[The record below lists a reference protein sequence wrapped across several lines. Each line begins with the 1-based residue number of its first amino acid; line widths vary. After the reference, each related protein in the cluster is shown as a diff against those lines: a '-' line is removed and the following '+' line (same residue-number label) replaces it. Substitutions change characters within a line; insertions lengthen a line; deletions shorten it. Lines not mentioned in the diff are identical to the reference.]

1 MEKLYRLGLRE
12 AAQRIREGA
21 LTAEDLTRACLTRCS
36 RLEPRIEAW
45 QHLAPGRALERAEHL
60 DAARSAGSPLGP
72 LHGIALGI
80 KDIIDVAGMP
90 TTMGSPIHAGRMA
103 STSAPMVEGLEAAG
117 AVILGKTVTTEFA
130 YYTPNKTKNPWNTA
144 HTPGGSS
151 MGSAAAV
158 AAGMACGAIGT
169 QTNGSV
175 IRPAAFCGVVGYK
188 PSHGS
193 IPIGGTLAFAPTFDT
208 VGVFTRSIFDAA
220 WLAAALVAAE
230 RRLAPEPAALS
241 RPPRLAAVRSPVWDA
256 AENAQKEI
264 LAANVAALRHA
275 GATVSDAELPT
286 SFDDAH
292 AAHRCIMACEGA
304 RNIGPVQDRHRD
316 RISARLNA
324 LLDEGASIP
333 DARYREALATQK
345 HLQQEYARYLRE
357 FDAVV
362 SPPAPGEAPATL
374 GETGNPA
381 FCTLWTL
388 LGVPAITIP
397 VGLGPRGMPLGLQIV
412 GGAGH
417 DDELLSVAAW
427 CERVFPFAGLPGDRE
442 PSGR

>member
-1 MEKLYRLGLRE
+1 MEKLYRLGLRD

-21 LTAEDLTRACLTRCS
+21 LTAEELTRACLTRCS

-45 QHLAPGRALERAEHL
+45 QHLAPGRAIERAEEL
-60 DAARSAGSPLGP
+60 DAARSAGAPVGP
-72 LHGIALGI
+72 LHGVALGI

-103 STSAPMVEGLEAAG
+103 STSAPLVEALEAAG

-188 PSHGS
+188 PSYGS
-193 IPIGGTLAFAPTFDT
+193 VPIGGALAFAPTFDT
-208 VGVFTRSIFDAA
+208 VGVFTRSVFDAA
-220 WLAAALVAAE
+220 WLTAVLAVAE
-230 RRLAPEPAALS
+230 RRPAPEPTALS

-256 AENAQKEI
+256 AEDAQKENF
-264 LAANVAALRHA
+264 AANLAALRHA
-275 GATVSDAELPT
+275 GATVSDAELPG
-286 SFDDAH
+286 SFDAAH

-304 RNIGPVQDRHRD
+304 RNLGPVQHQHRD

-324 LLDEGASIP
+324 LLEEGASIP
-333 DARYREALATQK
+333 EARHREALAAQK
-345 HLQQEYARYLRE
+345 HLQREYERYLGE

-374 GETGNPA
+374 GETGNPV

-388 LGVPAITIP
+388 LGVPAITVP
-397 VGLGPRGMPLGLQIV
+397 VGLGPHGMPLGLQIV
-412 GGAGH
+412 GGAGR
-417 DDELLSVAAW
+417 DDELLSVASW

-442 PSGR
+442 PLGR